1 MSLVEKLR
9 VVSQLIENGPDVH
22 SEYFNS
28 AKVFSNE
35 IEGLIEIIEHGETGF
50 FLKLKALAAR
60 KKAKFTW
67 CAPTCDIDDYLHG
80 IDGALET
87 ANQIYELL

>member
-22 SEYFNS
+22 SEYFTS
-28 AKVFSNE
+28 AKVFSSE
-35 IEGLIEIIEHGETGF
+35 IEDLIEIIEQSETGL
-50 FLKLKALAAR
+50 FLKVKALAAR

-67 CAPTCDIDDYLHG
+67 CAATCDIDDYLHG
-80 IDGALET
+80 IDGQLEIS
-87 ANQIYELL
+87 NEIYELL